1 MAVFQPG
8 LVHTPVTPFTR
19 EGRVDHETYGK
30 LIEFHLKHGAEA
42 LALPMHAGE
51 SVSLKDEERRALLEF
66 ALKCVKGRVPVIAH
80 ISQSGTGM
88 AAALAKHAEGAG
100 AAALVAV
107 VPYYWTPPAG
117 MLIEHFAA
125 IAAAVKIPLYLYDAP
140 DEMADVKIT
149 TDVALKLLE
158 RAPNFAGL
166 IDTSRD
172 WQFMI
177 DLISSARRVRPDF
190 QLLSGTEYLISARAI
205 GASGAL
211 CPLAAIA
218 PKHVRSLFD
227 LCRTERYP
235 EALKVQQEIADLK
248 GILRSDAPALKA
260 ALAAMGRACGGPR
273 PPLTALREVE
283 QGALGEALRAHPAL
297 RSEPVGW

>member
-19 EGRVDHETYGK
+19 EGRVDQDLYGK
-30 LIEFHLKHGAEA
+30 LIEFHLGHGAEA
-42 LALPMHAGE
+42 LALPMHVGE

-66 ALKCVKGRVPVIAH
+66 ALARVKHRVPVLAH
-80 ISQSGTGM
+80 ISQSGTGV
-88 AAALAKHAEGAG
+88 AAALAKHAEKAG
-100 AAALVAV
+100 AAAVVAV

-117 MLIEHFAA
+117 MLLEHFAA

-149 TDVALKLLE
+149 TDIALQLLA

-177 DLISSARRVRPDF
+177 DLISSARRMRPEF

-218 PKHVRSLFD
+218 PGRVRSLYE
-227 LCRTERYP
+227 LCRTERYAD
-235 EALKVQQEIADLK
+235 ALKIQEELAALK
-248 GILRSDAPALKA
+248 GIVRNDAPSLKA
-260 ALAAMGRACGGPR
+260 ALAAMGRPCGDPR
-273 PPLTALREVE
+273 PPLTPLREIE
-283 QGALGEALRAHPAL
+283 RGALAETLRAHPAL